1 MLQRIIFSPNYDH
14 LALKEPA
21 SGVRSFS
28 DVQTKLYSPSICG
41 DGGAAREDR
50 ENHLLSL
57 FIR

>member
-1 MLQRIIFSPNYDH
+1 